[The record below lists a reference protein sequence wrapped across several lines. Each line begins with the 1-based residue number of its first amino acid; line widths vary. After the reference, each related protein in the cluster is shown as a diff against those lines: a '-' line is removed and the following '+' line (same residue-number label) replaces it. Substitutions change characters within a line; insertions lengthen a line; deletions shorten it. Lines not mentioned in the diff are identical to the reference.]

1 MDKGM
6 DIRVVG
12 GLLIL
17 ALVSIFCGVQGSFAQ
32 SESEALGFAE
42 QFLRAVVQRDSPSAF
57 ELCSS
62 GLRRGKT
69 AERFLQSPEIATV
82 FSGAK
87 SWEIIGVSGK
97 GSIKTVVV
105 KLTNAEGGTNRF
117 RTLGI
122 ACLNLGESYRVRDFS
137 ITPWVT
143 SEAES
148 LRYLSDIYAR
158 LDDMDS
164 AGEAIQ
170 KAFALDP
177 KDPKVFAFLG
187 YIYLEKGIQH
197 EEAQKLIQSA
207 HEQDPSDPEYMDFLG
222 WYYHKANQRQES
234 VQLFDKAR
242 EAFQKIEGYESA
254 PEYIRFTIHV
264 DKAKAKG
271 WRPTQT

>member
-1 MDKGM
+1 MKKGI
-6 DIRVVG
+6 DSCVVS

-17 ALVSIFCGVQGSFAQ
+17 ALVSLFWGLQGSFAQ
-32 SESEALGFAE
+32 SENAVQEFAE
-42 QFLRAVVQRDSPSAF
+42 QFLRAVVKGDSPGAF

-69 AERFLQSPEIATV
+69 AEGFLQSPEIASV

-97 GSIKTVVV
+97 DSIKTVIV
-105 KLTNAEGGTNRF
+105 KLTNTEGGTNKF

-122 ACLNLGESYRVRDFS
+122 ACLYVGDNYRVRDFS
-137 ITPWVT
+137 ITPLVT
-143 SEAES
+143 SEARS
-148 LRYLSDIYAR
+148 FRYLSDIYVR

-164 AGEAIQ
+164 AEQTIQ

-187 YIYLEKGIQH
+187 YIYLEKGIKR
-197 EEAQKLIQSA
+197 EEAERLIRSA
-207 HEQDPSDPEYMDFLG
+207 QEQDPNDPEYMDFLG
-222 WYYHKANQRQES
+222 WACHKANQRQES
-234 VQLFDKAR
+234 VQWFDRAS
-242 EAFQKIEGYESA
+242 EAFQKVEGYESA
-254 PEYIRFTIHV
+254 PEYVRFTTHV

-271 WRPTQT
+271 WKPTQT